1 MGNQKQKWTSEEED
15 ALLAGVNKHGPGKW
29 KNILKDPDFAPSLT
43 HRSNIDLKVP
53 FNCLFFF
60 PLSTTFIIIII
71 FLLVCLF
78 GLIFRVLIRTSRR
91 NGNIAGFFFFFFL
104 FKFSF
109 GLFRIQWYSPRL
121 LVISIAKLSWL
132 SGLACKELGLF

>member
-53 FNCLFFF
+53 FSCLFFF
-60 PLSTTFIIIII
+60 FLSITFMY
-71 FLLVCLF
+71 
-78 GLIFRVLIRTSRR
+78 
-91 NGNIAGFFFFFFL
+91 FF
-104 FKFSF
+104 FSF
-109 GLFRIQWYSPRL
+109 GL
-121 LVISIAKLSWL
+121 LVWIDI
-132 SGLACKELGLF
+132 